1 MQYQRWFRRTA
12 ELKRALYL
20 GLQPSINFT
29 VSLCLNQGGR
39 TPCLNYKMM
48 RLGRDKDAERMTKRL
63 GSAVGMR
70 GLMRLQYAIET
81 NLKM

>member
-1 MQYQRWFRRTA
+1 MQYQNWFRRTA

-29 VSLCLNQGGR
+29 VSLCLN
-39 TPCLNYKMM
+39 NKMM
-48 RLGRDKDAERMTKRL
+48 CLGRDKDAERMTKRL

-81 NLKM
+81 NLKMGTK